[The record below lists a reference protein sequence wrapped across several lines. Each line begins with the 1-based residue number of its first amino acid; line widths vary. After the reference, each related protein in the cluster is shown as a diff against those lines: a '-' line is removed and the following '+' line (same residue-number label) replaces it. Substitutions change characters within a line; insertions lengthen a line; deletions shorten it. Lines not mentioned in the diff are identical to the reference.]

1 MKIKYIKKPD
11 GSYRKITLTEKSVS
25 GKLQFINEYDL
36 IKGKDGESII
46 GPTGI
51 GLNGQDGLNGV
62 DGQSGKNGINGLDG
76 YTPIKGVDYF
86 DGEMGATGPEGLQG
100 PQGEM
105 GIMGPQG
112 PIGLTGDRGER
123 GERGLKGPQ
132 GIQGLQ
138 GLQGLKG
145 DKGDKGDSGERGPV
159 GLRGVQGLQGLIG
172 PTGATG
178 PRGRDGE
185 KGDRGFPGM
194 PGAPGPQGI
203 PGPTGPA
210 GGGTFSGLTY
220 QQFVGTFSGL
230 DMVLGPP
237 LYYDVVFSSTLT
249 NDYIVT
255 IESDSPRDWTI
266 TNKTNGG
273 FRVDSNSTTTLDDIV
288 YWKASE
294 MISGDLG
301 ALVGATGATG
311 PGLTSDDSKG
321 GVITGLSFSGTP
333 LSYIVTFTAPYSS
346 NYTLSVIGEDVRT
359 WSISNKTLNGFTI
372 HSNSSEVLSGDVY
385 WTTIRII

>member
-220 QQFVGTFSGL
+220 QQFVGTFSGS

>member
-46 GPTGI
+46 GATGSQ
-51 GLNGQDGLNGV
+51 GLQGDRGLQGEP
-62 DGQSGKNGINGLDG
+62 GKNGIHGLSG

-220 QQFVGTFSGL
+220 QQFVGTFSGS